1 MTKIKVGEEYRS
13 DMLARMWAKGER
25 QSTKEAR
32 EYIDEKLEEDI
43 LDEEQHKSLSR
54 IIDSYTTRR

>member
-1 MTKIKVGEEYRS
+1 
-13 DMLARMWAKGER
+13 MLARMWAKGER